1 MPRRFQLLWI
11 PVLASLIAG
20 PVGTRSFGALGRAE
34 AVRVGESIDAAPP
47 YTVPVARS
55 VLAIQAGLQSHR
67 PGGPSFAA
75 VSGDLQAHVLEQRLL
90 EAPILSGRDALAR
103 TARHFPLF
111 PTGPPPRAQLI

>member
-20 PVGTRSFGALGRAE
+20 PVGTRSFGALGPAQ
-34 AVRVGESIDAAPP
+34 AVRVGESIDWAPP
-47 YTVPVARS
+47 FTLPIARS
-55 VLAIQAGLQSHR
+55 LLAIQAGPQSHR

-75 VSGDLQAHVLEQRLL
+75 VSGDLQALALEQRLL
-90 EAPILSGRDALAR
+90 AAPILSGRDALAR